1 MNKIIF
7 KILVGSLLIAIIV
20 LWGGQQFYYMK
31 QTKYKQ
37 QLEDTINDKCLE
49 GKNSIGAFYYYRLE
63 KDSTSV
69 YKVSD
74 YDFNQL
80 PWLNVGVGTVT
91 FWGGQNFD
99 HTNTIM
105 KVLRSGEYEWYD
117 FENCATTYRPFMI
130 IVRKTDRG
138 YDVIGEYILGIGLTH
153 SYPSYLITK
162 IPFKFNWGK
171 LSNNEE
177 VVTYNYKIKT
187 NMIDSYINSLFE
199 NKYSD
204 ITIRNEIIREGNG
217 IERNIKMDM
226 LDDLVMKGACPADSS
241 LFFRVNKYFELKF
254 DDEFTTIGSHPIVWQ
269 TGSYGN
275 YTQTVF
281 TNTVTMHYSIQEN
294 EGVLEDECRN
304 RVIIFLLV
312 IEFFYILSSIIV
324 FRRKRNY

>member
-7 KILVGSLLIAIIV
+7 KILIGSLLIAIIV
-20 LWGGQQFYYMK
+20 FWGGQQFYYIE
-31 QTKYKQ
+31 QTKYRQ
-37 QLEDTINDKCLE
+37 QLENTINNKCLE
-49 GKNSIGAFYYYRLE
+49 GKNSIGAFYYDKLE

-74 YDFNQL
+74 YDFKL
-80 PWLNVGVGTVT
+80 PVLNVGAGTMS

-99 HTNTIM
+99 HVNTMM
-105 KVLRSGEYEWYD
+105 KVLQSGEYEWYD
-117 FENCATTYRPFMI
+117 FNNCATTYGPFMI

-138 YDVIGEYILGIGLTH
+138 YDVIGEYILGIGLTN
-153 SYPSYLITK
+153 SYPSYLITET
-162 IPFKFNWGK
+162 PFKFNWGK
-171 LSNNEE
+171 LSNDKE
-177 VVTYNYKIKT
+177 VVTYNYRIKT
-187 NMIDSYINSLFE
+187 DMIDSYINNLFE

-204 ITIRNEIIREGNG
+204 ITIRNEIVRERNG
-217 IERNIKMDM
+217 IKRNIKMDM

-294 EGVLEDECRN
+294 KGVLEDECKN
-304 RVIIFLLV
+304 KVIIFLLGL
-312 IEFFYILSSIIV
+312 ESFYILSSIIV
-324 FRRKRNY
+324 FRKKRNN